1 MLIKTQQNRMRT
13 AFLISA
19 NSFSADP
26 HAAAGNGADF
36 RRARQ

>member
-1 MLIKTQQNRMRT
+1 MLIKTQQNGTRT
-13 AFLISA
+13 PSHISA